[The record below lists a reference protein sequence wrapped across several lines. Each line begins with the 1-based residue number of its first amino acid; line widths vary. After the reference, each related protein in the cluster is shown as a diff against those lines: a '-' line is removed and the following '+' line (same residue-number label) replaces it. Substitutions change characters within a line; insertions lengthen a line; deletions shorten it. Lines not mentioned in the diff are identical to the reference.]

1 MNKKNKRL
9 FNLIFLFIAI
19 SVLFIIALIYYFAN
33 DNASQSTSGTI
44 IIGVTLIVLV
54 IFMIIITKFYKKGRK
69 KPGFTHYLPKDGI
82 TSNDKNKDNS
92 IGNKKKDLNNR
103 FFELST
109 LDDKLKE
116 YQKIEEPKTYTLQEI
131 CDKFRD
137 FASNDSGGLYYTI
150 KDIRAFIA
158 GLGVSHIAIFQGMS
172 GTGKTSLAGSF
183 GRFIS
188 NPSTI
193 IPIQPMWK
201 ERSDLLGYFNEFTKK
216 FNETTLLEVLY
227 EANYSN
233 KIYIV
238 VLDEMNIARIEYYF
252 AEFLSL
258 LELPK
263 QEDRHIEVVN
273 DHWADDPK
281 LLKEG
286 KLLLPPNVWFIG
298 TANND
303 DSTFAISDKV
313 YDRAMILNL
322 NKKGEEFKAN
332 TNGPINISSDS
343 LMSLFNKAI
352 EENSISKTN
361 LKKVE
366 EIDEYLINTYHITFG
381 NRILKQ
387 LHTYTSIFI
396 SCGGTELEA
405 IDDIIAKKV
414 LRKLESKNPNLVKKN
429 VGNTIEEF
437 ANVFGNDNMK
447 ECQEYLQ
454 ELENRY

>member
-1 MNKKNKRL
+1 MGIMLSNWFADIFFGRVAIIIYVIIL
-9 FNLIFLFIAI
+9 FLLILVFLYTVF
-19 SVLFIIALIYYFAN
+19 LKDQLKEK
-33 DNASQSTSGTI
+33 TI
-44 IIGVTLIVLV
+44 I
-54 IFMIIITKFYKKGRK
+54 F
-69 KPGFTHYLPKDGI
+69 
-82 TSNDKNKDNS
+82 DNEY
-92 IGNKKKDLNNR
+92 NNLNNRIGIEGAGGSGNNSGPNNNSRTKLTGR
-103 FFELST
+103 FFELT
-109 LDDKLKE
+109 AIDNKLRE
-116 YQKIEEPKTYTLQEI
+116 YQKITEDKTYTLRDI
-131 CDKFRD
+131 CEDFRN
-137 FASNDSGGLYYTI
+137 FAANDSGGLYY
-150 KDIRAFIA
+150 DISEIRHFIA

-281 LLKEG
+281 LLKDG

-313 YDRAMILNL
+313 YDRAMVLNL
-322 NKKGEEFKAN
+322 NQKGKEFKSDYNEA
-332 TNGPINISSDS
+332 IHFSSDS
-343 LMSLFNKAI
+343 FYKLIDEAYKNYKFSQKGQQ
-352 EENSISKTN
+352 
-361 LKKVE
+361 KVK
-366 EIDEYLINTYHITFG
+366 EIDEYMQTTYHIAFG
-381 NRILKQ
+381 NRIMKQ
-387 LHTYTSIFI
+387 I
-396 SCGGTELEA
+396 SNYVSLFVACGGTENEA
-405 IDDIIAKKV
+405 LDDIISKKV
-414 LRKLESKNPNLVKKN
+414 LRKLEAKNPNLVRKN
-429 VGNTIEEF
+429 IEATIIKFNEIF
-437 ANVFGNDNMK
+437 PDDSTK
-447 ECQEYLQ
+447 SCYEYLSRI
-454 ELENRY
+454 ERGG

>member
-1 MNKKNKRL
+1 MGIMLSNW
-9 FNLIFLFIAI
+9 FADIFFGRIAI
-19 SVLFIIALIYYFAN
+19 IIYVIILFLLILVFLYTVFLK
-33 DNASQSTSGTI
+33 DQLKEKTI
-44 IIGVTLIVLV
+44 I
-54 IFMIIITKFYKKGRK
+54 F
-69 KPGFTHYLPKDGI
+69 
-82 TSNDKNKDNS
+82 DNEY
-92 IGNKKKDLNNR
+92 NNLNNRVGIDGAGGSGNNGGPNNSSRAKLTGR
-103 FFELST
+103 FFELT
-109 LDDKLKE
+109 AIDNKLKE
-116 YQKIEEPKTYTLQEI
+116 YQKITEDKTYTLRDI
-131 CDKFRD
+131 CEDFRN
-137 FASNDSGGLYYTI
+137 FAANDSGGLYY
-150 KDIRAFIA
+150 DISEIRHFIA

>member
-1 MNKKNKRL
+1 MGIMLSNW
-9 FNLIFLFIAI
+9 FADIFFGRIAI
-19 SVLFIIALIYYFAN
+19 IIYVIILFLLILVFLYTVFLK
-33 DNASQSTSGTI
+33 DQLKEKTI
-44 IIGVTLIVLV
+44 I
-54 IFMIIITKFYKKGRK
+54 F
-69 KPGFTHYLPKDGI
+69 
-82 TSNDKNKDNS
+82 DNEY
-92 IGNKKKDLNNR
+92 NNLNNRVGIDGAGGSGNNGGPNNSSRAKLTGR
-103 FFELST
+103 FFELT
-109 LDDKLKE
+109 AIDNKLKE
-116 YQKIEEPKTYTLQEI
+116 YQKITEDKTYTLRDI
-131 CDKFRD
+131 CEDFRN
-137 FASNDSGGLYYTI
+137 FAANDSGGLYY
-150 KDIRAFIA
+150 DISEIRHFIA

-313 YDRAMILNL
+313 YDRAMVLNL

-366 EIDEYLINTYHITFG
+366 EIDEYLIITYHITFG

-447 ECQEYLQ
+447 ECKEYLQ